1 MGVSVAITFV
11 SHSTSLDNEA
21 GLASG
26 HFDVALS
33 ALGRRQAA
41 ELGETLA
48 GRSFDA
54 VYSSD
59 LQRAGETARIA
70 FGGRAVPLLED
81 VRLRECDYGE
91 LTRAPHGE
99 VAAERPNCI
108 DRPFPG
114 GESYNDVAG
123 RMRAF
128 LDQLAAERA
137 GQSVVV
143 VGHRATHDCLVH
155 LATGMPLAATIT
167 RDWQWQP
174 GWDYEYDVGGDR

>member
-1 MGVSVAITFV
+1 MSVTITFV

-48 GRSFDA
+48 GRPFDA

-59 LQRAGETARIA
+59 LRRASETARIA
-70 FGGRAVPLLED
+70 FAGRGLPLLED
-81 VRLRECDYGE
+81 ARLRECDYGD

-99 VAAERPNCI
+99 VAAARPDCI

-114 GESYNDVAG
+114 GESYNDATV

-128 LDQLAAERA
+128 LDQLAAERD
-137 GQSVVV
+137 GQAVVV

-155 LATGMPLAATIT
+155 LATGMPLADTIT
-167 RDWQWQP
+167 RDWEWQP
-174 GWDYEYDVGGDR
+174 GWDYEYATGGDR